1 MCETND
7 SYVEIRARIQTH
19 TQMKGYTNEYRLYLT
34 NKQIHNKKA
43 NTYG

>member
-19 TQMKGYTNEYRLYLT
+19 MKGHTNEHRLYLT